1 MSRLDD
7 VDEDLKQSVTDSH
20 ERIDGGDGLL
30 QFQSEF
36 ESQSQSESV
45 QGNSTTHRQPDS
57 SQSWSG
63 GSAVFRASSIIFLAV
78 LMTVMFVAIT
88 GL

>member
-30 QFQSEF
+30 QSEF
-36 ESQSQSESV
+36 ESQSESV

>member
-7 VDEDLKQSVTDSH
+7 VDEVDEDLKQSVTDSH

-30 QFQSEF
+30 QFECESE
-36 ESQSQSESV
+36 SVSV
-45 QGNSTTHRQPDS
+45 QGNSATHRQPDS
-57 SQSWSG
+57 SQSWSP
-63 GSAVFRASSIIFLAV
+63 GSGVFRASGIIFLAV

>member
-36 ESQSQSESV
+36 ESQSESV

>member
-30 QFQSEF
+30 QSEF
-36 ESQSQSESV
+36 ESQSESESV